1 MALVSPGVEVSVVD
15 QSQYLPAA
23 TNSVPYI
30 LIATAQDKTSGTSTA
45 TASGTT
51 AANANKI
58 NLVSSQRD
66 LITLYGNPTFYNTSA
81 GTPINGYELNEYGL
95 LAAYSVLGVS
105 NRAYI
110 QRVDLDLAKLSA
122 SLTRPTGSLDNNSF
136 WLDTANTEWGIH
148 EWNSSTGAFTHKTP
162 TVITSTDDLTAGIP
176 KTSIGAIGDYAVVAT
191 NANNPVY
198 YKNRDNAWV
207 LVGSDD
213 WHNSHPTI
221 QGTVASPSLTSGNS
235 IVLNGTTVTHSGT
248 TVTSLASAINS
259 ASIAG
264 VTAAVVSNK
273 LEIYADG
280 DVSADGSS
288 LEGVLTLANGSGT
301 ILTDAGLT
309 AATYY
314 YPRLQ
319 QSQHYDNPRWKSTD
333 TAPRPTGSVWIKTT
347 AVNQGAEIVA
357 KIYNASTDQW
367 STVSAPLYENDQ
379 TALKNIDPAGGGVN
393 VAANTLYVQYDATEA
408 DNATY
413 KLYKRYTTGVTTV
426 TSEDT
431 SPTFTASETFTIQAS
446 AKNSTTLTSA
456 VTVTTSGTTATDFVS
471 DFNGANVA
479 NTLAS
484 VTTDGAVQIRHTQG
498 GVIVLKDTSGTPVA
512 DAGIT
517 TALDNVRAGN
527 DSDLILSNY
536 VALAYTASA
545 TEPSQDPA
553 EGTYWYYSSASEVD
567 IMINDGATWKGYQNV
582 SNDTRGYDL
591 STTSPNGVIVSATA
605 PTLQSDSTA
614 LVYGDLWLDSRDLE
628 NYPKLYRWQAVS
640 GVDKW
645 VLLDNT
651 DQTTE
656 DGVLFADARWA
667 ANGTTDPIT
676 DDIATTKSLLTSNYL
691 DIDAP
696 DAALYPDGMILF
708 NTRRSGYNVKQF
720 QVDYFNAT
728 DFPNDTLPTQKDAW
742 VTASGNKAN
751 GSPYMGRKAQRKI
764 IVGQMQAGI
773 DANTSI
779 REEQKQ
785 FNLLAAPG
793 YPELLSNM
801 VALNNDRNNTG
812 FVVGDTPFRLADTGS
827 AILDWTSDAQ
837 GAGTDG
843 EDGLT
848 TADPYAATF
857 YPSGRTNDLAG
868 NTVVIP
874 PSHMMLRTLV
884 RADEIG
890 YPWLAPAGGLRGTVD
905 NASALG
911 YINSSTGEFTQINVR
926 ESLRDTL
933 YENQVNPITFIP
945 GTGIVNY
952 GNKTLASLPS
962 ALDRVNVARL
972 VAYLRD
978 RLEALGRA
986 YIFEPNDTTTRN
998 EVKQAC
1004 EQLLNDVTAKRG
1016 IYDYLV
1022 VCDDTNNTPERIDR
1036 NELYVDIAIEP
1047 TKSVEY
1053 IYIPLRI
1060 KNTGD
1065 IEAGNL

>member
-15 QSQYLPAA
+15 QSQYLPAP

-30 LIATAQDKTSGTSTA
+30 LVATAQDKTSGTSTA

-58 NLVSSQRD
+58 NLVTSQRE
-66 LITLYGNPTFYNTSA
+66 LVTLYGNPTFYNTSA
-81 GTPINGYELNEYGL
+81 GTPINGHELNEYGL
-95 LAAYSVLGVS
+95 LAAYSVLGIS
-105 NRAYI
+105 NRAYV
-110 QRVDLDLAKLSA
+110 QRVDVDLAQLSA
-122 SLTRPTGSLDNNSF
+122 SLTRPTGDMDNGSF
-136 WLDTANTEWGIH
+136 WLDTANTAWGIH
-148 EWNSSTGAFTHKTP
+148 EWNKSTGVFTNKTP

-176 KTSIGAIGDYAVVAT
+176 KTSIGAVGDYAVVAT

-221 QGTVASPSLTSGNS
+221 QGTVASPTLTSTES
-235 IVLNGTTVTHSGT
+235 IVINGTTVTLSGT
-248 TVTSLASAINS
+248 TVTAMASAINS

-264 VTAAVVSNK
+264 VTADVVSNK
-273 LEIYADG
+273 LEIYADS

-288 LEGVLTLANGSGT
+288 LEGAVVIADGGSGL
-301 ILTDAGLT
+301 LTDLGITAG
-309 AATYY
+309 TYY

-319 QSQHYDNPRWKSTD
+319 QSAHYDNPRWKTTD
-333 TAPRPTGSVWIKTT
+333 SAPRPTGSVWIKTS
-347 AVNQGAEIVA
+347 AVNQGSEIVVKTYSSSA
-357 KIYNASTDQW
+357 DTW
-367 STVSAPLYENDQ
+367 STVSAPLYENDY
-379 TALKNIDPAGGGVN
+379 TALKNIDPAGGGLN
-393 VAANTLYVQYDATEA
+393 VAANTLYVMYDATEA

-413 KLYKRYTTGVTTV
+413 KVYKRYTTGATTV

-446 AKNSTTLTSA
+446 AKNSTALTA
-456 VTVTTSGTTATDFVS
+456 ATTVIMSGTTAADFVS

-484 VTTDGAVQIRHTQG
+484 VTSDGAVQIKHTQG
-498 GVIVLKDTSGTPVA
+498 GVIILKDTSGTPVA

-517 TALDNVRAGN
+517 SSLDNVRAGN
-527 DSDLILSNY
+527 DSDVVLSNY
-536 VALAYTASA
+536 VALSYTASA

-553 EGTYWYYSSASEVD
+553 EGTYWYNSSTDVD
-567 IMINDGATWKGYQNV
+567 VLILDGGAWKGYTNV
-582 SNDTRGYDL
+582 SNDARGFDL
-591 STTSPNGVIVSATA
+591 STTSPNGVMVSASA

-614 LVYGDLWLDSRDLE
+614 LVYGDLWLDSSDLE
-628 NYPKLYRWQAVS
+628 NYPKLYRWEAVS

-645 VLLDNT
+645 VLIDNT

-656 DGVLFADARWA
+656 DGILFADARWA
-667 ANGTTDPIT
+667 GNNNTDPIT
-676 DDIATTKSLLTSNYL
+676 DDVPTTKSLLSSNYV

-696 DAALYPDGMILF
+696 DASLYPEGMLLF

-728 DFPNDTLPTQKDAW
+728 DYPDDTLPTQKDAW
-742 VTASGNKAN
+742 VTASGNKAD
-751 GSPYMGRKAQRKI
+751 GSPNMGRKAQRKI

-812 FVVGDTPFRLADTGS
+812 FVVGDTPFRLADS
-827 AILDWTSDAQ
+827 SSDILDWTSDAS
-837 GAGTDG
+837 GAGVDG

-857 YPSGRTNDLAG
+857 YPSGRTNDLSG
-868 NTVVIP
+868 NTVVVP
-874 PSHMMLRTLV
+874 PSHMILRTLV

-911 YINSSTGEFTQINVR
+911 YIDSTGEFQQINVR

-986 YIFEPNDTTTRN
+986 YIFEPNDTTIRN

-1004 EQLLNDVTAKRG
+1004 EQLLNDITAKRG

>member
-15 QSQYLPAA
+15 QSQYLPAP

-30 LIATAQDKTSGTSTA
+30 LLATAQDKTSGTSTA

-58 NLVSSQRD
+58 NLVSSQRE
-66 LITLYGNPTFYNTSA
+66 LVTLYGNPTFYNTSG
-81 GTPINGYELNEYGL
+81 GTPIHGYELNEYGL
-95 LAAYSVLGVS
+95 LAAYSVLGIS
-105 NRAYI
+105 NRAYV
-110 QRVDLDLAKLSA
+110 QRVDLDLAQLAA
-122 SLTRPTGSLDNNSF
+122 SLTRPTGEMDNGSF
-136 WLDTANTEWGIH
+136 WLDTANSSWGIH
-148 EWNSSTGAFTHKTP
+148 EWNATTGVFTNKVP

-221 QGTVASPSLTSGNS
+221 QGTVASPTLTSGHS
-235 IVLNGTTVTHSGT
+235 IVLNGTTVTLSGT
-248 TVTSLASAINS
+248 TVTALASSINS

-301 ILTDAGLT
+301 LLTDVGLT
-309 AATYY
+309 AKTYY

-347 AVNQGAEIVA
+347 AVNQGAEIVV
-357 KIYNASTDQW
+357 KSYNATTNAW

-379 TALKNIDPAGGGVN
+379 TALKNIDPSGGGLN
-393 VAANTLYVQYDATEA
+393 VATNTLYVQYDATEA

-413 KLYKRYTTGVTTV
+413 KIYKRYTTGATTV

-456 VTVTTSGTTATDFVS
+456 VSVTTSGTTATDFVS
-471 DFNGANVA
+471 DFNSANVA

-484 VTTDGAVQIRHTQG
+484 VTSDGAVQIKHTQG

-517 TALDNVRAGN
+517 TSLDNVRAGN
-527 DSDLILSNY
+527 DSDVILSNY
-536 VALAYTASA
+536 VALTYTASA
-545 TEPSQDPA
+545 TAPSQDPA
-553 EGTYWYYSSASEVD
+553 EGTYWYNSSTDVD
-567 IMINDGATWKGYQNV
+567 VMILDNGAWKGYTNV
-582 SNDTRGYDL
+582 SNDARGFDL
-591 STTSPNGVIVSATA
+591 SVTSPNGVIVSASA

-614 LVYGDLWLDSRDLE
+614 LVYGDLWLDSSDLE
-628 NYPKLYRWQAVS
+628 NYPKLYRWESVS
-640 GVDKW
+640 SVDKW
-645 VLLDNT
+645 VLLDNS

-656 DGVLFADARWA
+656 DGILFADARWA

-676 DDIATTKSLLTSNYL
+676 DDVPTTKSLLSSNYT

-696 DAALYPDGMILF
+696 DATLYPEGMLLF

-720 QVDYFNAT
+720 QVNYFNAT
-728 DFPNDTLPTQKDAW
+728 DFPDDSLPTQRDAW
-742 VTASGNKAN
+742 VTASGNKAD

-764 IVGQMQAGI
+764 IVNAMQSGI

-785 FNLLAAPG
+785 FNLIAAPG
-793 YPELLSNM
+793 YPELMQNM
-801 VALNNDRNNTG
+801 VALNNDRNNTA
-812 FVVGDTPFRLADTGS
+812 FVLGDTPFRLDDSGAS
-827 AILDWTSDAQ
+827 ILDWSSDAQ
-837 GAGTDG
+837 GSGVDG
-843 EDGLT
+843 EDGLVT
-848 TADPYAATF
+848 SDPYAATF
-857 YPSGRTNDLAG
+857 YPSGRTNDLSG
-868 NTVVIP
+868 NTVVVP
-874 PSHMMLRTLV
+874 PSHMILRTFV

-911 YINSSTGEFTQINVR
+911 YINASTGEFTQINVR

-962 ALDRVNVARL
+962 ALDRVNVSRL

-1047 TKSVEY
+1047 VKSVEY